1 MGRLT
6 KEQLQALMKSENC
19 DRIWSWSKVNCFATS
34 HYEYFLKYILH
45 EKEDRQNCIYT
56 TTGSLCHDI
65 LEKYYTGQVC
75 YDNMI
80 NLFKSGW
87 VMAHD
92 VAQLKFDRNDEEK
105 NEKIG
110 NKYHKNLIHFFQN
123 HTTIDNS
130 PMVEQ
135 FVKIK
140 INGNLFQGYIDCV
153 FKDEDGNIHIVDF
166 KSSSIYK
173 GAKAEKECGQ
183 LVLYAIGV
191 SQQGVPIDKIKICWN
206 FLKYCSIQ
214 YEQKNGAIKT
224 RDTERC
230 KLGESLQSNA
240 RMWLRSFEYT
250 EEETDSYLMDLLD
263 SNDIRVLPKEVQDK
277 YVISDCYVYVPLT
290 EELVNGWT
298 DKVTSYIADIV
309 KKENVYELTGNE
321 KCFWD
326 SDESVKE
333 QSYYFATLCG
343 YSANLHK
350 PYKEYLDK
358 LQSARP
364 NVFGGVSNSY
374 KKKEDLSWLE
384 DLNLA

>member
-1 MGRLT
+1 M
-6 KEQLQALMKSENC
+6 EQENC
-19 DRIWSWSKVNCFATS
+19 TRLWSWSKVNCFATS
-34 HYEYFLKYILH
+34 PYEYFLKYILH
-45 EKEDRQNCIYT
+45 EKEDRQDCIYT

-123 HTTIDNS
+123 HTTIDSS

-191 SQQGVPIDKIKICWN
+191 SQQGVPINKIKICWN

-290 EELVNGWT
+290 EELVNGWI

-350 PYKEYLDK
+350 PYKKYLDK

-384 DLNLA
+384 DMNLA